1 MAIKLN
7 SREIL
12 EVAIGIEENGE
23 NFYRRAADKVE
34 DGELKKMLNSLADWE
49 KGHRLYFMRLLEDL
63 GEDQDGM
70 FDVQDMEEE
79 VFLYL
84 KAIADSNVFK
94 TGMKVEDVLGN
105 LHSAADILDKALER
119 EKDAV
124 AYFSALKYS
133 FSSPDDR
140 VNIDKIIIEELSH
153 IRYLTEKRRE
163 L

>member
-7 SREIL
+7 SKEVLEIA
-12 EVAIGIEENGE
+12 VGIEENGE
-23 NFYRRAADKVE
+23 KFYRLAADKVK
-34 DGELKKMLNSLADWE
+34 DGDLKKMLKSLADWE
-49 KGHRLYFMRLLEDL
+49 KGHRLYFLGLLEGL
-63 GEDQDGM
+63 ENSHDGL
-70 FDVQDMEEE
+70 FATEDMEEE
-79 VFLYL
+79 VSLYL

-94 TGMKVEDVLGN
+94 TGMKVEDLLGN
-105 LHSAADILDKALER
+105 LQDAGAILDKALER

-133 FSSPDDR
+133 FSSPEDQL
-140 VNIDKIIIEELSH
+140 NIDKIILEELSH